1 MESIFYS
8 FLLVRKEKINKR
20 INHELEATQKEREER
35 SKGEKEE
42 EKDGRAGRER
52 NCISSKNSLTN

>member
-8 FLLVRKEKINKR
+8 FLLVRKEKINKST
-20 INHELEATQKEREER
+20 NHELEATQKEREEG

-42 EKDGRAGRER
+42 EKEGRAGRER